1 MFGGTNGQDEDKA
14 ERESSARGRRRKVG
28 STTGGS
34 RSTSVRSNGV
44 NASRASRAVKNS
56 GAGRSR
62 RKSGG
67 PITSANRRVRAVAS
81 QVKGVVVSGGK
92 GLGAVASR
100 SRGVVAVGAPGLAAL
115 AGVAGGIGLER
126 WNNSYSRTQAF
137 ARRRRG
143 RR

>member
-1 MFGGTNGQDEDKA
+1 MAQTKIKRSGKSG
-14 ERESSARGRRRKVG
+14 ARGNKRKVG
-28 STTGGS
+28 SAGGRW

-44 NASRASRAVKNS
+44 NAFRAGRATKNS
-56 GAGRSR
+56 GPGGSR

-67 PITSANRRVRAVAS
+67 PITSVNRRVRAVAS
-81 QVKGVVVSGGK
+81 KARGVVVRGGK
-92 GLGAVASR
+92 GLGAVANR
-100 SRGVVAVGAPGLAAL
+100 TKGVVAVGAPGVAAL

-137 ARRRRG
+137 ARRRRA